1 MPYSNASGLNVYNQ
15 YGVRD
20 TGGAVGKMDHDGVEA
35 SVAFS
40 FTGRS
45 LSEGF
50 VPPVVIPKGARFT
63 RAFLRVDEAF
73 ALGGTTPTVQVG
85 AAGSVATN
93 GFVLSEAE
101 LENIGTKAPA
111 SAGAGTWSTTSTT
124 GTTAAAKLAFALGGT
139 TPTVDASIGK
149 ATLVLYYIDLAKA

>member
-1 MPYSNASGLNVYNQ
+1 MPYSNTSGLNVFNQ

-20 TGGAVGKMDHDGVEA
+20 TGGSVGKMDHDGVEA

-45 LSEGF
+45 LNEGF

-73 ALGGTTPTVQVG
+73 ALGGTTPTLRVG
-85 AAGSVATN
+85 AAGSIATN
-93 GFVLSEAE
+93 GFVVTEAE
-101 LENIGTKAPA
+101 LEAVGTKAPA
-111 SAGAGTWSTTSTT
+111 STGAGTWATNSAT
-124 GTTAAAKLAFALGGT
+124 GTTAAAKIAFDLGGT
-139 TPTVDASIGK
+139 TPTVDAALGK
-149 ATLVLYYIDLAKA
+149 ATLILFYIDVAKA

>member
-1 MPYSNASGLNVYNQ
+1 MPYSNASGLGVFNQ

-20 TGGAVGKMDHDGVEA
+20 TGGAVGKYDHDGVETTL
-35 SVAFS
+35 AFN

-50 VPPVVIPKGARFT
+50 IPPVVVPKGARFS

-73 ALGGTTPTVQVG
+73 NLGGTTPTVRIG
-85 AAGSVATN
+85 AAGSIATN

-101 LENIGTKAPA
+101 LEAVGTKVPA
-111 SAGAGTWSTTSTT
+111 STGAGTWATSSAT
-124 GTTAAAKLAFALGGT
+124 GTTAAAKVAFDLGGT
-139 TPTVDASIGK
+139 TPTVDASLGK
-149 ATLVLYYIDLAKA
+149 ATLVLYYIDVAKA